1 MNDREREQIQ
11 DVLDYHNS
19 KYGVQIKGRAS
30 EIYPQVSGYPVC
42 DWLCG
47 YADSGDEVAVIV
59 KRLSGGTPED
69 TAEIVRFVLSELE
82 DSLAGMLGGT
92 FKLEV
97 EMPGEYSFPRK
108 SDRLQWNRIHEF
120 RNLMASVI
128 YDKAPTLR
136 FEEKRDLTT
145 QITGKLSYAL
155 PVKFR
160 CRLEKTDYGGSAVI
174 ATTPDNSGFNAPLPG
189 VSEAEEFERLVR
201 EANEQ
206 LREAGSKQKWLVVNT
221 GADRVVEAKAV
232 EEALAQMG
240 AGDISQITRFYCLG
254 GGEVTEIS
262 LPSLGRDS

>member
-1 MNDREREQIQ
+1 MDDQEREQIQ

-30 EIYPQVSGYPVC
+30 EIYPQVSGQPGC

-69 TAEIVRFVLSELE
+69 TADIIRFVLSELE
-82 DSLAGMLGGT
+82 NSLAGKLSGT
-92 FKLEV
+92 FKLDV

-108 SDRLQWNRIHEF
+108 SDRLQWNRIQEF

-136 FEEKRDLTT
+136 LEEKRDLTT
-145 QITGKLSYAL
+145 QITGKLSYDL
-155 PVKFR
+155 SFKFR
-160 CRLEKTDYGGSAVI
+160 CWLEKTDYGGSAVI
-174 ATTPDNSGFNAPLPG
+174 ATTPDRKGFIAPVPG
-189 VSEAEEFERLVR
+189 VSEAEEFECLVR

-206 LREAGSKQKWLVVNT
+206 LREAGSRHKWLVVNT
-221 GADRVVEAKAV
+221 GADRVVEAKAIGEV
-232 EEALAQMG
+232 LEKMDT
-240 AGDISQITRFYCLG
+240 GDISEITRFYCLG

-262 LPSLGRDS
+262 LPSLGRES